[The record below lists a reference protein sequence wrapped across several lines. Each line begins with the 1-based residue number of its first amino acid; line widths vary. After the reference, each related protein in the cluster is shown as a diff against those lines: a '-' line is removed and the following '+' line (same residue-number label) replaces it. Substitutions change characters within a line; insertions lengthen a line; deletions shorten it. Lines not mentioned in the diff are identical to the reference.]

1 MTGSALRSTW
11 RVEAAMLALVGVW
24 GITFPIVKAAFEE
37 IPPLPFNA
45 LRLSVATA
53 TVLAWTWATGR
64 RLPLSGPVALQVA
77 ALGVVGHT
85 CYQLAFVLGLART
98 TAGHSALILTT
109 IPLFVAALS
118 AIGRIEPVRP
128 RTWAGIV
135 LALAGVA
142 LLVGW
147 GNPAQAGRG
156 MLAGDLLTLLASL
169 CWAVYTVAGRPL
181 LARTGALELTALSMT
196 AGTVPLVAVAL
207 PDLAVLP
214 WARLT
219 WRAWGAVAF
228 SGVLAVGAGYVVW
241 YLSVQ
246 ALGTSRT
253 AAYTLLIPVV
263 AVVAAWAGLGE
274 VLHLRQVV
282 GAAAVLAGVGLARS
296 TRDPPPRLEPQPTG
310 R

>member
-1 MTGSALRSTW
+1 MRESAPRATW
-11 RVEAAMLALVGVW
+11 RVEAAMVTLVVVW
-24 GITFPIVKAAFEE
+24 GINFPIVKAAFQE

-45 LRLSVATA
+45 LRLSVAAATA
-53 TVLAWTWATGR
+53 LAWMWVAGR
-64 RLPLSGPVALQVA
+64 HLPLSGPVALQVG

-98 TAGHSALILTT
+98 TAGHSALILAT

-118 AIGRIEPVRP
+118 AIGRVEPVRP
-128 RTWAGIV
+128 RTWVGIV
-135 LALAGVA
+135 VALAGVA

-147 GNPAQAGRG
+147 ADPAQAGRG
-156 MLAGDLLTLLASL
+156 TLAGDLLTLLASL
-169 CWAVYTVAGRPL
+169 CWAVYTVAARPL
-181 LARTGALELTALSMT
+181 LARIGALELTALSMA
-196 AGTVPLVAVAL
+196 AGTMPLVAVAL

-219 WRAWGAVAF
+219 WRAWAAVAF

-246 ALGTSRT
+246 ALGASRT

-263 AVVAAWAGLGE
+263 AVVAAWVSLGE

-282 GAAAVLAGVGLARS
+282 GAAVILAGVGLARS
-296 TRDPPPRLEPQPTG
+296 TEGPAPRLESQPTG